1 MPTGN
6 GSYDEPFDLY
16 EVLKDLNID
25 SSILQCD
32 RACTGETE
40 VAGLMALRGLSVQRW
55 FCYEKDSFG
64 PLVRG
69 VRYVNGTNTLYAS
82 YG

>member
-1 MPTGN
+1 MATGEY
-6 GSYDEPFDLY
+6 GDPLDLY
-16 EVLKDLNID
+16 KVPKDLNID

-40 VAGLMALRGLSVQRW
+40 VAGLMALRGLSVLRW
-55 FCYEKDSFG
+55 FSYEKDSFG
-64 PLVRG
+64 PLIRG
-69 VRYVNGTNTLYAS
+69 VRYINGTNTLYAS